1 MSTTR
6 LSCVSFVALLA
17 LAGAGCG
24 SNAAAP
30 PPSGGS
36 GGSGNQT
43 GSGGGVGSGGSSP
56 GSGGTGGATPQGS
69 GGSAGGASGGNSGG
83 TSGSGD
89 GAAGSGGGAG
99 SGGAGGG
106 DAAAGAPGQDGGIG
120 PSALW
125 AGLRNPIYAHDGWSV
140 KDVAMVL
147 VGDTYHFYF
156 SAFFADAGME
166 RCHVATTSTTDLK
179 TFAAA
184 TVLFD
189 GKADGWLGMC
199 SPDVQ
204 MIGAQY
210 VMTFNSWGDLAAKP
224 NQLFYA
230 TSPNLGTWSAARPLG
245 AALTG
250 GKRAIDAAVG
260 NDNGRLFLFW
270 KERIADDR
278 TRLAVATALDGPWR
292 FVGDGLP
299 ALLATGGRDNGLTHE
314 NFQFM
319 RIDGKWQLLSTD
331 YMPHAPWIYAMAGA
345 GTDENDWLSWQ
356 NGVRVQVASEAFN
369 TDHQA
374 NAAFLADWRARD
386 GYFYLM
392 YAGRTE
398 GTSHDGRG
406 DNKLGLSRSKD
417 LKSWSPA
424 GK

>member
-1 MSTTR
+1 MSG
-6 LSCVSFVALLA
+6 VALFA
-17 LAGAGCG
+17 AAMTIWGCG
-24 SNAAAP
+24 SNGAAP
-30 PPSGGS
+30 PPSTGS
-36 GGSGNQT
+36 GGSSNPT
-43 GSGGGVGSGGSSP
+43 GSGGSVGSGGSSM
-56 GSGGTGGATPQGS
+56 GSGGTGGGTPQGS
-69 GGSAGGASGGNSGG
+69 GGSGGASGGSLGSDGG
-83 TSGSGD
+83 AGTG
-89 GAAGSGGGAG
+89 GAAGSGG
-99 SGGAGGG
+99 
-106 DAAAGAPGQDGGIG
+106 DAAAGVSGQDGGPG

-147 VGDTYHFYF
+147 VGDTYRFYF

-166 RCHVATTSTTDLK
+166 RCHVATTSSTDLK

-204 MIGAQY
+204 LIGAQY
-210 VMTFNSWGDLAAKP
+210 VMTFNSWGDLAGKP

-250 GKRAIDAAVG
+250 GKRAIDAAIG

-270 KERIADDR
+270 KERVGADR
-278 TRLAVATALDGPWR
+278 TRLAVATALDGSWR

-299 ALLATGGRDNGLTHE
+299 ALPATGGRDNGLTHE
-314 NFQFM
+314 NFQFL

-331 YMPHAPWIYAMAGA
+331 YEPHAPWLYTMAGA

-356 NGVRVQVASEAFN
+356 NGVRVQVAGEGFN
-369 TDHQA
+369 SDHQA
-374 NAAFLADWRARD
+374 NAAFLVDWRARD
-386 GYFYLM
+386 GYFYLV

-398 GTSHDGRG
+398 GTSHAGRG

-417 LKSWSPA
+417 LKSWSAA